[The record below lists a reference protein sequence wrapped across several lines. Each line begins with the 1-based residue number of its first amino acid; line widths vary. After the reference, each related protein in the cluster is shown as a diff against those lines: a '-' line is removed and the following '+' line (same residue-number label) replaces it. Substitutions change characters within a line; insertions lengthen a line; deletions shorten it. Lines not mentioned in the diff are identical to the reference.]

1 MYSRQTEEKK
11 KTNKNMSIH
20 MHGILFVLFEKC
32 ITAALVIYIRY
43 SKRFTYMRWCWMT
56 RKMIF
61 PRLI

>member
-32 ITAALVIYIRY
+32 ITAALVIYILDIL
-43 SKRFTYMRWCWMT
+43 KDLPT
-56 RKMIF
+56 
-61 PRLI
+61 